1 LGKAPKRLS
10 NILYQWKLKFMK
22 KNAFYAQSGGVTA
35 VINTSASGVI
45 EDYPPYKNGLPW
57 YPQLKNILIAKRC
70 KQWTLC

>member
-1 LGKAPKRLS
+1 
-10 NILYQWKLKFMK
+10 MK